1 MAKLTENLTITTG
14 KGETFNFNFAEQYN
28 EVFNL
33 RQEVDNSDAFITLL
47 NPSTTI
53 GQSSIRNAKSIVVR
67 NDGEVGAEIQ
77 FKVTDYKNN
86 SDVDDANSIDI
97 SGDGAETTRYITALL
112 GAGEYMFL
120 PNARWVSYEADVSA
134 ANAKP
139 TTSGDYLT
147 LPSGAAP
154 YSFTGLALDDAG
166 VEAED
171 TSITVD
177 DGDYFEVG
185 DLIQLGINDTTAT
198 RIEVMRVTNIATNLL
213 TVERALYGTS
223 AADKDNQTDATN
235 GAVDNARVWFP
246 VFNIYGDY
254 NTFSKIQ
261 TDASGRFGVMNF
273 FGFGRVTDNTAGGIV
288 PGSIAGKFYE
298 PGYQAFGLKGI
309 TPSTNSGLSASTT
322 YYLSVALNGGTTDK
336 ITFTTDAN
344 NTNFGGTNGVVQKLQ
359 NAIDALYYNPAKNGF
374 QDGATVAI
382 VDGDIRV
389 TSHSRLSS
397 SAVSITTNTDG
408 TAGTDELF
416 DGSNIIGRIPVSAAG
431 AVAARLPDDT
441 MINKEGV
448 TVPNTS
454 VFFYDDGH
462 GNIKGTATG
471 TINYQTGALDFVGF
485 PNAEFAITANYD
497 SAHGGGNNSGSGT
510 QNMIVEIAA
519 RSCNSKINTP
529 IEIVAFD

>member
-1 MAKLTENLTITTG
+1 MAKLSENLTITTG
-14 KGETFNFNFAEQYN
+14 KGDQFNFNFTEQYN

-33 RQEVDNSDAFITLL
+33 RQEVDNSNSFITLL
-47 NPSTTI
+47 TPSTSI
-53 GQSSIRNAKSIVVR
+53 GQSSIRNAKSIVVK

-77 FKVTDYKNN
+77 FKITDYADSSN
-86 SDVDDANSIDI
+86 VDAANSIDI
-97 SGDGAETTRYITALL
+97 SGDGGSTTRQISTLL

-120 PNARWVSYEADVSA
+120 PNARWVSYEDDASA

-139 TTSGDYLT
+139 TTNGAYLSLSSDLEVDSGILLND
-147 LPSGAAP
+147 S
-154 YSFTGLALDDAG
+154 G
-166 VEAED
+166 VEAAD

-177 DGDYFEVG
+177 DGDYFNVG

-198 RIEVMRVTNIATNLL
+198 RIEVMRVTAIATHLL
-213 TVERALYGTS
+213 TVERALHGTS
-223 AADKDNQTDATN
+223 AADKDAQTNATS
-235 GAVDNARVWFP
+235 GAVDNAKVYFP
-246 VFNIYGDY
+246 IFNTYGDY
-254 NTFSKIQ
+254 DSFSVVQ
-261 TDASGRFGVMNF
+261 TDSSGRFGVSNF
-273 FGFGRVTDNTAGGIV
+273 FGYGRVADSVSEGIV
-288 PGSIAGKFYE
+288 PGSVAGKFYDS
-298 PGYQAFGLKGI
+298 GYQAFRLKGI
-309 TPSTNSGLSASTT
+309 TASTSSGLSASTT
-322 YYLSVALNGGTTDK
+322 FYLSVALNGGTTDK

-374 QDGATVAI
+374 EDGATVSI
-382 VDGDIRV
+382 VDGDIRI
-389 TSHSRLSS
+389 TSHSRLTT
-397 SAVSITTNTDG
+397 SAVAITTNTDG

-431 AVAARLPDDT
+431 AVSARLPDDT
-441 MINKEGV
+441 IINREGV

-454 VFFYDDGH
+454 IFFYDDGH

-471 TINYQTGALDFVGF
+471 TINYQTGALNFTGL
-485 PNAEFAITANYD
+485 PNAQFAITANYD
-497 SAHGGGNNSGSGT
+497 SAHGGGNNSGTNT